1 MEAKAQTNC
10 VQVAAHPH
18 FRLGVASLDGTH
30 HPRAHG
36 RRDNVSHR
44 TSLLAHVESEG
55 REKVFRL
62 VAFRQ
67 THVTSSRLVQK
78 PRQMTIPVI
87 DLFAGPGG
95 LGEGFS
101 RSSGADFRIAISVE
115 KDGMA
120 HETLRL
126 RAAHRELQRNPK
138 VTEEVWELWDRLVEE
153 SPWNTLFSSLL
164 CCGNA
169 LIREACMHAE
179 QEAHQLTLG
188 PDSRSEVSTEIRKRL
203 EPYMAKGKL
212 PSNAV
217 LIGGPP
223 CQAYSVVGRSRNK
236 GTKQYV
242 AEQDHRHFLY
252 EEYLHVI
259 AEFRPAVFVMENV
272 KGILSS
278 RVGDGRIFQRIM
290 ADLKRPG
297 MAEGCKDQVE
307 YVLVPLGEA
316 TGDAEPEPADFIL
329 KAEEYGIPQARHRVI
344 IVGIRK
350 DVHAK
355 LTGFTGLASS
365 NPPWVQHV
373 LDDLPAISPQV
384 SSRGKGSTWLDA
396 LSLPIFDKAIRELTL
411 QGTEDSIEIAELM
424 IKCRV
429 ELLAR
434 QHEPGPGAERM
445 RLPQSERRKNLK
457 AMSDWY
463 RDRDTSLLT
472 NHESRAHMPSDLV
485 RYLFVSAFGK
495 VTEESP
501 RLADFPKCLLPAHK
515 NVDPD
520 NISESIFKD
529 RFRVQVGKRH
539 SMTVTSHIA
548 KDGHAFIHYKPKQ
561 CRSLSV
567 REAARLQTFSDTY
580 VFLGNRTSQYTQVG
594 NAVPPRLANQIADVV
609 AGVLSQAG
617 LAGGLG

>member
-1 MEAKAQTNC
+1 
-10 VQVAAHPH
+10 
-18 FRLGVASLDGTH
+18 
-30 HPRAHG
+30 
-36 RRDNVSHR
+36 
-44 TSLLAHVESEG
+44 
-55 REKVFRL
+55 
-62 VAFRQ
+62 
-67 THVTSSRLVQK
+67 
-78 PRQMTIPVI
+78 MTIPVI

-101 RSSGADFRIAISVE
+101 RSSAADFRIIISIE
-115 KDGMA
+115 KEGMA

-138 VTEEVWELWDRLVEE
+138 TIEDDWELWDSLVEGT
-153 SPWNTLFSSLL
+153 PWNTLFSSLL
-164 CCGNA
+164 RCDNA
-169 LIREACMHAE
+169 LIREACQHAE
-179 QEAHQLTLG
+179 LEAHQLTLG
-188 PDSRSEVSTEIRKRL
+188 PDSRSEASKEVRRRL
-203 EPYMAKGKL
+203 EPYVVRGKL
-212 PSNAV
+212 PNNAV

-236 GTKQYV
+236 GTKEYV

-259 AEFRPAVFVMENV
+259 AEFRPAVFIMENV

-278 RVGDGRIFQRIM
+278 RVGDGRIFQRIL
-290 ADLKRPG
+290 ADLKRPDL
-297 MAEGCKDQVE
+297 AEGSRDQVE
-307 YVLVPLGEA
+307 YVLVPLGET
-316 TGDAEPEPADFIL
+316 TGDAEPEPADFIV

-355 LTGFTGLASS
+355 LDGFKGLKPAD
-365 NPPWVQHV
+365 PPWVQDV
-373 LDDLPAISPQV
+373 LGDLPAISPQV

-396 LSLPIFDKAIRELTL
+396 LSLPMFDKALRELTF
-411 QGTEDSIEIAELM
+411 QGTDDSLDIAELM
-424 IKCRV
+424 SKCRD

-434 QHEPGPGAERM
+434 RHEPGPGAERT
-445 RLPQSERRKNLK
+445 RLPQSDRRKKLK
-457 AMSDWY
+457 DMADWY
-463 RDRDTSLLT
+463 RDRATSLLT

-485 RYLFVSAFGK
+485 RYMFVSAFGK
-495 VTEESP
+495 VTSESP
-501 RLADFPKCLLPAHK
+501 RLADFPKCLLPDHR

-520 NISESIFKD
+520 NIGESIFKD

-567 REAARLQTFSDTY
+567 REAARLQTFPDTY

-594 NAVPPRLANQIADVV
+594 NAVPPKLANQIADVV
-609 AGVLSQAG
+609 ARVLSEAG
-617 LAGGLG
+617 LG

>member
-1 MEAKAQTNC
+1 
-10 VQVAAHPH
+10 
-18 FRLGVASLDGTH
+18 
-30 HPRAHG
+30 
-36 RRDNVSHR
+36 
-44 TSLLAHVESEG
+44 
-55 REKVFRL
+55 
-62 VAFRQ
+62 
-67 THVTSSRLVQK
+67 
-78 PRQMTIPVI
+78 
-87 DLFAGPGG
+87 
-95 LGEGFS
+95 
-101 RSSGADFRIAISVE
+101 
-115 KDGMA
+115 MA

-138 VTEEVWELWDRLVEE
+138 TTAVDWELWDSLVEG

-164 CCGNA
+164 CCDNT
-169 LIREACMHAE
+169 LIREACQHAE
-179 QEAHQLTLG
+179 LEAHQLTLG
-188 PDSRSEVSTEIRKRL
+188 PDNRSEVSKEVLKRL
-203 EPYMAKGKL
+203 EPYMVKGKL
-212 PSNAV
+212 PNNAV

-236 GTKQYV
+236 GTKKYV

-297 MAEGCKDQVE
+297 MAEGFKDQVE
-307 YVLVPLGEA
+307 YVLVPLGGT
-316 TGDAEPEPADFIL
+316 TGDGGPEPADFIL

-355 LTGFTGLASS
+355 LDGFKGLEPAD
-365 NPPWVQHV
+365 PPWVQDV
-373 LDDLPAISPQV
+373 LGDLPAISPQI

-396 LSLPIFDKAIRELTL
+396 LSLPIFDKAVRELTL
-411 QGTEDSIEIAELM
+411 QGTDDSLDIAELM
-424 IKCRV
+424 SKCRE

-445 RLPQSERRKNLK
+445 RLPESDRRKKLK
-457 AMSDWY
+457 AMADWY

-485 RYLFVSAFGK
+485 RYMFVSAFGK
-495 VTEESP
+495 VTGESP
-501 RLADFPKCLLPAHK
+501 RLADFPKCLLPDHK

-520 NISESIFKD
+520 NVSESIFKD
-529 RFRVQVGKRH
+529 RFRVQIGKRH

-567 REAARLQTFSDTY
+567 REAARLQTFPDTY

-594 NAVPPRLANQIADVV
+594 NAVPPKLANQIADVV
-609 AGVLSQAG
+609 ARVLSQAG
-617 LAGGLG
+617 LD